1 MAGEADPVPTPAWWS
16 WFNSVLV
23 LSLIPW
29 LSAVAWRNLQR
40 LQLHHL
46 VGRRASR
53 RVRWLA
59 AFVDP
64 YLTVNIDEHEST
76 GRMMRRGDAY
86 YEEVKAYLGASCSR
100 TARHLRAEGA
110 RDAAADRLVL
120 SMIDREE
127 VADHFGG
134 ATVWWSAH
142 SDRTAS
148 RNGGAGPEERSFKL
162 HYHERHRKLV
172 LDSYLAF
179 VQQRG
184 RDIMVN
190 SRQRKLYT
198 SVSDHRAG
206 WSQVTFKHP
215 MKFDKLAMDPATKK
229 EIMDDL
235 DTFKNGKEH
244 YERVGKAWKRGYLLH
259 GPPGTGKSTTI
270 AAMANHLEYDVYI
283 IELTSVKSN
292 SDLQR
297 LLMEIKSKAV
307 VVIEDIDCSLDLT
320 GAREK
325 KRAAEDDTKNG
336 ASTSSSAAKADTAG
350 SKVTLSGLLNVVDGL
365 LSACGEEQ
373 VIVFTTNHVE
383 ELDRA
388 LIRRGRMDKHI
399 KMPYCGFEAFRF
411 LAEREHGVGSHELFD
426 AVRALLGEVDMTPAD
441 VIEELTPK
449 SKDDDADSCLAAL
462 VKALEKAKEEK
473 ANRGSSA

>member
-1 MAGEADPVPTPAWWS
+1 MPAAAEAGPAPAAAAWWS

-46 VGRRASR
+46 VGRQVSR
-53 RVRWLA
+53 RLRWLAA

-64 YLTVNIDEHEST
+64 YLTVTVDEHDTT
-76 GRMMRRGDAY
+76 GRMMRQDDAY

-100 TARHLRAEGA
+100 TARHLRAQGA
-110 RDAAADRLVL
+110 SRDVTPAAAAAAGDRIVL
-120 SMIDREE
+120 SMIEGEE

-142 SDRTAS
+142 FVRPAS
-148 RNGGAGPEERSFKL
+148 RNGGGAGSEERSFKL
-162 HYHERHRKLV
+162 HYHERHRELV
-172 LDSYLAF
+172 LDTYLAF

-190 SRQRKLYT
+190 SRQRLLYT
-198 SVSDHRAG
+198 NVPDHRPT
-206 WSQVTFKHP
+206 WSQVTYKHP
-215 MKFDKLAMDPATKK
+215 MRFDKLAMDPAKKK
-229 EIMDDL
+229 EVMDDL

-244 YERVGKAWKRGYLLH
+244 YERSWKPWKRGYLRTARR
-259 GPPGTGKSTTI
+259 GRASRPWSPPWPTTSSTTS
-270 AAMANHLEYDVYI
+270 
-283 IELTSVKSN
+283 TSS
-292 SDLQR
+292 SSRR
-297 LLMEIKSKAV
+297 LLMKVKTKAV
-307 VVIEDIDCSLDLT
+307 IVIEDIDCSLDLT

-325 KRAAEDDTKNG
+325 KKKKKKAAAAEDDDKKNG
-336 ASTSSSAAKADTAG
+336 GASSTSSSAAAEADTG

-373 VIVFTTNHVE
+373 IFVFTTNH
-383 ELDRA
+383 
-388 LIRRGRMDKHI
+388 
-399 KMPYCGFEAFRF
+399 
-411 LAEREHGVGSHELFD
+411 
-426 AVRALLGEVDMTPAD
+426 LLGEVDMTPAD

-449 SKDDDADSCLAAL
+449 SKDDDVDSCLAAL
-462 VKALEKAKEEK
+462 LKALEKAKEDK
-473 ANRGSSA
+473 KNRGSSA